1 MAVYSGF
8 MFLSEHENL
17 SVGILKNNEL
27 LEWRTGLGRIS
38 ILNYVSAFEGRCLGE
53 FLLAGFCL
61 DLVWDFFWLF
71 CLLFMFCGTVGGILC
86 SIWWGLGGIGNKE
99 VSYNSN

>member
-1 MAVYSGF
+1 MAAYSGS

-27 LEWRTGLGRIS
+27 LVWRTGLGRIS
-38 ILNYVSAFEGRCLGE
+38 ILNYVNAFEGRCLGE

-61 DLVWDFFWLF
+61 GLVWDFFGFFFGFLSFVELWVGF
-71 CLLFMFCGTVGGILC
+71 CLVM
-86 SIWWGLGGIGNKE
+86 
-99 VSYNSN
+99 